1 MASNINRSSVFV
13 HGPSAFLWCWT
24 MKNCHHE
31 PFFLMVQVS
40 YQLMMSDLNP
50 LQSMCLPPPP
60 PTACLF
66 ICLFLK
72 KRNGTGMHRGAIQ
85 SGTPAIRE
93 CSYPG
98 ESYII
103 IINPSVCYIYAPSE
117 YIDEKRRGEKPQA
130 GPTGRPPARA
140 LSYWHSLPSFIID
153 TGGRSAIDCGTRHP
167 CHPRHIQPRKFLFRS
182 PSMAV
187 GVGIYSRP

>member
-1 MASNINRSSVFV
+1 MLDYEKLPSRTFFFDGSGFISIDDARPQSS
-13 HGPSAFLWCWT
+13 SID
-24 MKNCHHE
+24 
-31 PFFLMVQVS
+31 VS
-40 YQLMMSDLNP
+40 
-50 LQSMCLPPPP
+50 PPPP

-66 ICLFLK
+66 ICLFFK

-85 SGTPAIRE
+85 SGNPAIRE

-117 YIDEKRRGEKPQA
+117 CIDEKRRGEKPQA

-167 CHPRHIQPRKFLFRS
+167 CHPDTFNPVNFYFVRHPWRW
-182 PSMAV
+182 
-187 GVGIYSRP
+187 G

>member
-1 MASNINRSSVFV
+1 MASNINRSFVFIHT

-31 PFFLMVQVS
+31 PFFFSLLMVQVS

-50 LQSMCLPPPP
+50 LQSMCPPPLSIHLP
-60 PTACLF
+60 LF
-66 ICLFLK
+66 QNRIGRECI
-72 KRNGTGMHRGAIQ
+72 GAIQ

-103 IINPSVCYIYAPSE
+103 INPSVCYIYAVW
-117 YIDEKRRGEKPQA
+117 IHRGKA
-130 GPTGRPPARA
+130 TSGPPPAGRPPARYHIDIRFRHLLLTRA
-140 LSYWHSLPSFIID
+140 QCYRLRHATPLS
-153 TGGRSAIDCGTRHP
+153 
-167 CHPRHIQPRKFLFRS
+167 PRHIQPRKFLFRS
-182 PSMAV
+182 PERWRYRY
-187 GVGIYSRP
+187 IYSRP